1 MIRLLSSV
9 WSTSGSYWRIIF
21 LFLIGVSSLLLIGFT
36 FLFVSIGILYL
47 LRKILNEHLCFYL
60 INPIFQRLSSKFGTI
75 MYGIIN
81 YWCSATWNI
90 VQGWSITEIRQGVFP
105 VKNVHSFLKHF
116 RWGKLDL
123 LSLKLVHLFLNV
135 WLLCS
140 WLSITKWITFL
151 FTYSI
156 DISLVLM

>member
-9 WSTSGSYWRIIF
+9 RGTSGSYWRIIF
-21 LFLIGVSSLLLIGFT
+21 LFLIIINLLLIGFT

-47 LRKILNEHLCFYL
+47 LRKILNENLCFYL
-60 INPIFQRLSSKFGTI
+60 INPSFQRLSSKFGTI

-105 VKNVHSFLKHF
+105 VKNVHSFLRHF

-123 LSLKLVHLFLNV
+123 LSLKFVHLFLNV
-135 WLLCS
+135 WLLCGC
-140 WLSITKWITFL
+140 LSITKWITLL